1 MREVLVGMW
10 STLLWRGALSIVF
23 GISAFVWPGKF
34 MEVLAA
40 AFGIYVLVDG
50 LMSLWGTYAGKT
62 ADRSRFFS
70 IAAGVVSVAVGLLAL
85 FVPATV
91 IRYLVLL
98 IGIWNVYMGGL
109 QILTAFV
116 LRKELRDS
124 GWQAFAGVISILFG
138 IAIAYYWWLGVLTIA
153 WLIGAAAIAT
163 GLILLWL
170 GFKLRAVSS
179 RTVDR
184 V

>member
-1 MREVLVGMW
+1 MREFLVGMW

-23 GISAFVWPGKF
+23 GISAFVWPGNF
-34 MEVLAA
+34 MDVLAI

-50 LMSLWGTYAGKT
+50 VVALWGAYAGRSE
-62 ADRSRFFS
+62 DGSRFFS
-70 IAAGVVSVAVGLLAL
+70 IVAGVASIAVGLLAL
-85 FVPATV
+85 FAPTIV

-98 IGIWNVYMGGL
+98 IGIWSVYMGGL

-138 IAIAYYWWLGVLTIA
+138 VAIAYDWWVGVLTIA
-153 WLIGAAAIAT
+153 WLIGSAAIVT

-170 GFKLRAVSS
+170 GFKLRAVSN
-179 RTVDR
+179 RIAHR

>member
-1 MREVLVGMW
+1 MREDLVGMW

-23 GISAFVWPGKF
+23 GICAFVWPGNF
-34 MEVLAA
+34 MEVLAV

-50 LMSLWGTYAGKT
+50 VMALWGAYAGK
-62 ADRSRFFS
+62 AEDRSRFFS
-70 IAAGVVSVAVGLLAL
+70 FAAGVVSVAVGLLAL
-85 FVPATV
+85 FTPTTV
-91 IRYLVLL
+91 IRYLVLFV
-98 IGIWNVYMGGL
+98 GIWNVYMGGL

-138 IAIAYYWWLGVLTIA
+138 VAIAYYWWVGVVTIA
-153 WLIGAAAIAT
+153 WLIGAAAMAT

-170 GFKLRAVSS
+170 GFKLRALSN
-179 RTVDR
+179 RIADKA
-184 V
+184 

>member
-1 MREVLVGMW
+1 MREVLIGLW
-10 STLLWRGALSIVF
+10 STLLCRGALSIFF
-23 GISAFVWPGKF
+23 GVCAFVWPGNF

-40 AFGIYVLVDG
+40 VFGIYVLVDG
-50 LMSLWGTYAGKT
+50 LMALWGAYAGKGE
-62 ADRSRFFS
+62 DRSRFFS
-70 IAAGVVSVAVGLLAL
+70 FAVGAVSVAVGLLAL
-85 FVPATV
+85 FTPTTV

-109 QILTAFV
+109 QILTAFM

-138 IAIAYYWWLGVLTIA
+138 IAIAYYWWVGVVTIA

-170 GFKLRAVSS
+170 GFKLRAVSN
-179 RTVDR
+179 RIADKA
-184 V
+184 